1 MRGFSG
7 TMNKALQNKHHKVKV
22 TPDLRGCPLGKKS
35 YARHFKGKHGPL
47 HNVGKVNKWRFRKKK
62 NQLPVFFNSAKE
74 NCKNDFENDHAS
86 FNQINELIGYQSS
99 ADFCEIWLEHSL
111 DVVKPK
117 CVGDF

>member
-1 MRGFSG
+1 MHAILKENTAHYIMLERLINGDFG
-7 TMNKALQNKHHKVKV
+7 
-22 TPDLRGCPLGKKS
+22 
-35 YARHFKGKHGPL
+35 
-47 HNVGKVNKWRFRKKK
+47 KK